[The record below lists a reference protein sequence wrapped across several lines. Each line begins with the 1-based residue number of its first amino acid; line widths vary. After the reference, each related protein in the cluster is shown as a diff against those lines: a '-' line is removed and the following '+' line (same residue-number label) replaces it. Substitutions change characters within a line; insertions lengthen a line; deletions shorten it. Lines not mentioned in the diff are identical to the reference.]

1 MSIVIKTAELQEWQ
15 SIQEIRR
22 VVFQEEQGVD
32 TALEFDGKDDTA
44 EQLIAYRNAQPVGTA
59 RIRYL
64 DTKTAK
70 IERLA
75 VLSTARGQGIG
86 KQLMQKAIER
96 AIAQKM
102 QEAVIHAQEYVKA
115 LYQQLGFVQ
124 EGETFDEAGIPH
136 VKMRRKLT
144 SNECD

>member
-1 MSIVIKTAELQEWQ
+1 MSIVIKTAEPHEWQ

-22 VVFQEEQGVD
+22 VVFQEEQKVD
-32 TALEFDGKDDTA
+32 AALEFDGKDDTA
-44 EQLIAYRNAQPVGTA
+44 EHLIAYWNAQPVGTA

-86 KQLMQKAIER
+86 KQLMQKALER
-96 AIAQKM
+96 ATAQKM

-115 LYQQLGFVQ
+115 LYQQLGFIQ

-136 VKMRRKLT
+136 VKMRRKFT